1 MQSPNRTS
9 SALLGNCKALDS
21 TMSKVEGFAS
31 SSETTIT
38 YYDHNR
44 AFRAIGIKALTKAS
58 KQKSARG
65 EGRNRPNR
73 KQKPADYKP
82 SRQWA
87 IEKKAGRRVRKIV
100 LARVKTLHIHET
112 NKRRRFKTQ
121 EAKPYFISGVI
132 WCRRTSNRTKTW
144 PPRKGIDS
152 PFREDKKHQLQVGSC
167 KYQTWQPTFWD
178 QLRVLQYLS
187 RCFDQI

>member
-31 SSETTIT
+31 SRSSSETTTIT

-58 KQKSARG
+58 KQKSERG

-73 KQKPADYKP
+73 KHKAADYKP
-82 SRQWA
+82 IRQ
-87 IEKKAGRRVRKIV
+87 
-100 LARVKTLHIHET
+100 
-112 NKRRRFKTQ
+112 
-121 EAKPYFISGVI
+121 
-132 WCRRTSNRTKTW
+132 
-144 PPRKGIDS
+144 
-152 PFREDKKHQLQVGSC
+152 
-167 KYQTWQPTFWD
+167 
-178 QLRVLQYLS
+178 
-187 RCFDQI
+187 